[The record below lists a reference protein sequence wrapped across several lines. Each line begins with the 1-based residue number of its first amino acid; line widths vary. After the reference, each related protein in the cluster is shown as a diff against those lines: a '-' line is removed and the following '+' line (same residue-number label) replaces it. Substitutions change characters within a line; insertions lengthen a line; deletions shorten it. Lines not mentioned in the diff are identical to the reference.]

1 VLLRAIAIS
10 DDRLQAH
17 PIGWRNG
24 DGNSFAHHRPSHE
37 TKRSETLFGL
47 FRQVPSTSSCTL
59 TFASCTVCGATCVF
73 AGPTTRNTPII
84 AALAQ
89 IILIFMFFSSAV
101 A

>member
-47 FRQVPSTSSCTL
+47 FRQVPSTRAEQSPARDRLS
-59 TFASCTVCGATCVF
+59 AGGRRIRTVGPPGTTTC
-73 AGPTTRNTPII
+73 
-84 AALAQ
+84 
-89 IILIFMFFSSAV
+89 S
-101 A
+101 